1 MLVTFPHSRPQGA
14 RRRVA
19 EERAFRGAAAG
30 GGFLLAASLLL
41 VGSPATAAPGDEHL
55 AGLEY
60 VALGDSYAAGYGLT
74 PSTGLPVPGC
84 DQSTTNYPHQVAAE
98 LGLDLTDV
106 TCSGAEA
113 VNITT
118 TPQTTYDGVAPVQD
132 GELSA
137 STDIVTITIGGNDL
151 GFVDILTACAAL
163 SDTGPVVGDLASPF
177 GSLDCTSIFSPTA
190 GPDALAAKIAG
201 IVGPAVDAVLADI
214 ATKAPNAKVFVV
226 GYPTLA
232 PSTPPVDGC
241 FSSALGTLTPP
252 FPENSYPYT
261 TVDVPYLHSV
271 EVLLDGAIADA
282 AEAHGATMIS
292 LLAGS
297 DAHSPCADVDDAYVN
312 GVTVTSLTL
321 SPLDIQLA
329 PGVMHPNAAGAA
341 FQAAQV
347 EAAIRAAFP
356 PPTAP
361 AGDELAPTGAEGVL
375 GVAGFGLLLLLTGSV
390 ALRMRRSRLS

>member
-1 MLVTFPHSRPQGA
+1 MTTTP
-14 RRRVA
+14 
-19 EERAFRGAAAG
+19 RAFRRASGVIAGVALVAAIALTG
-30 GGFLLAASLLL
+30 TPAS
-41 VGSPATAAPGDEHL
+41 AAPGDEHL

-84 DQSTTNYPHQVAAE
+84 DQATTNYPHQVAAE

-106 TCSGAEA
+106 TCSGAET

-118 TPQTTYDGVAPVQD
+118 NPQTTYDGDAPIQD
-132 GELSA
+132 GALSA
-137 STDIVTITIGGNDL
+137 STDIVTLTIGGNDL
-151 GFVDILTACAAL
+151 GFVDILTACAAVA
-163 SDTGPVVGDLASPF
+163 DVGYVVGDPAAPF
-177 GSLDCTSIFSPTA
+177 SLTDCTQLFAPTA
-190 GPDALAAKIAG
+190 GPDVLALKIASV
-201 IVGPAVDAVLADI
+201 VGPAVDAVLADI

-232 PSTPPVDGC
+232 PSTQPTGGC
-241 FSSALGTLTPP
+241 FSSALGTYTPP
-252 FPENSYPYT
+252 FPVNSYPYT

-271 EVLLDGAIADA
+271 EVLLDAAIADA
-282 AEAHGATMIS
+282 ASAHGATMIS

-297 DAHSPCADVDDAYVN
+297 DAHSPCAAPDDAYLN
-312 GVTVTSLTL
+312 GVTVTSLSL

-341 FQAAQV
+341 FQATQV

-356 PPTAP
+356 PPPVAP
-361 AGDELAPTGAEGVL
+361 AGDELAATGADASLL
-375 GVAGFGLLLLLTGSV
+375 GVIGILSLLVGSL
-390 ALRMRRSRLS
+390 ALGWRRSLVRD